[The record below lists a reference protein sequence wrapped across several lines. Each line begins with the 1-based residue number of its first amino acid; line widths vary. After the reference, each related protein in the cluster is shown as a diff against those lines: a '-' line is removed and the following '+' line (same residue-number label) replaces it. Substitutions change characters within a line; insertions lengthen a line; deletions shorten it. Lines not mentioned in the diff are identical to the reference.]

1 MILPN
6 KFLSYDDSTL
16 SKLPLIIKAIDG
28 GIEVSQLYKKL
39 AAKFSGIDEFILT
52 LDLLFAINTIRI
64 DFDTRIVKYVE
75 AT

>member
-16 SKLPLIIKAIDG
+16 SKLPLVIKTIGG
-28 GIEVSQLYKKL
+28 GIEISHLYKKL
-39 AAKFSGIDEFILT
+39 ANK
-52 LDLLFAINTIRI
+52 LFAINTIRI

-75 AT
+75 AN

>member
-16 SKLPLIIKAIDG
+16 SKLPLVIKTIGG
-28 GIEVSQLYKKL
+28 GIEISNLYKKL
-39 AAKFSGIDEFILT
+39 ANKFLGIDEFILT
-52 LDLLFAINTIRI
+52 LDLLFAINSIRI

>member
-16 SKLPLIIKAIDG
+16 SKLPLVIKTIGG
-28 GIEVSQLYKKL
+28 GIEISHLYNKL
-39 AAKFSGIDEFILT
+39 ANKFSGIDEFILT
-52 LDLLFAINTIRI
+52 IDLLFAINTIRI

-75 AT
+75 TN